1 MRRGKIER
9 KKGEEKEKK
18 RKEIAVWQFAFR
30 HVMHSFS
37 QSLGFP
43 TSSPSSSSSFTLGDL
58 QCDCLGLDGK
68 HRTAEKR
75 RSGNEEQILRR
86 GRKAPNFSGKVKKNV
101 ENLNNREQEAERRKV
116 SIARAR
122 VFFSLGGELISKRV
136 LLVGVTVLGK
146 TTS

>member
-1 MRRGKIER
+1 
-9 KKGEEKEKK
+9 
-18 RKEIAVWQFAFR
+18 
-30 HVMHSFS
+30 
-37 QSLGFP
+37 
-43 TSSPSSSSSFTLGDL
+43 
-58 QCDCLGLDGK
+58 
-68 HRTAEKR
+68 
-75 RSGNEEQILRR
+75 
-86 GRKAPNFSGKVKKNV
+86 VKKNV